1 MRLRSTKI
9 PKDAVHHPVFARVY
23 ARMSVAAE
31 TRSGM
36 AAIRADL
43 LTGLSGR
50 IIEIGAGNGLNFAHY
65 PPAVSEVV
73 AIEPEWCL
81 RQLALRSALRAGM
94 PVDVV
99 PAAAEALPVKSEAFD
114 GAVASLVLCTV
125 RNVERSL
132 AEILRV
138 LRPGGELRFF
148 EHVRADDRAMATTQ
162 QVLDRTVW
170 PLVCGGCH
178 TSRDTLAA
186 IERAGFV
193 VEEYRRVRMPKR
205 GSGSPP
211 PRACWAW
218 PAGRRWWTESSVP
231 LLRLVRERPQCVGR
245 LLLRD
250 LAQKES
256 QAPLAEL
263 VGDGPDV
270 GLALLD
276 QPGQVAYLFGRSDD
290 LQPGGDEIAVGD
302 GGGEH
307 RVGVFQCRDMEQQ
320 LQECGGPDVRV
331 AVYGAAEDLRLMT
344 GDRGDE
350 RAPVDDLRIAGRLV
364 LGDHEQPGKVD
375 PEVQRVPLRSGP
387 NSSAK
392 TDSYCFM
399 KSAAAST
406 KVCPTSP
413 ASCLTSSSM

>member
-99 PAAAEALPVKSEAFD
+99 AGRRGGAAGEERGVRRGRRVTRAVQRTERGTLARGDPPGAAPRRGAAFLRACAGRRPRHGDDPAGTGPDGVAA
-114 GAVASLVLCTV
+114 GV
-125 RNVERSL
+125 R
-132 AEILRV
+132 
-138 LRPGGELRFF
+138 
-148 EHVRADDRAMATTQ
+148 
-162 QVLDRTVW
+162 
-170 PLVCGGCH
+170 GCH

-205 GSGSPP
+205 GIRLPTS
-211 PRACWAW
+211 AC
-218 PAGRRWWTESSVP
+218 
-231 LLRLVRERPQCVGR
+231 
-245 LLLRD
+245 
-250 LAQKES
+250 
-256 QAPLAEL
+256 
-263 VGDGPDV
+263 
-270 GLALLD
+270 
-276 QPGQVAYLFGRSDD
+276 
-290 LQPGGDEIAVGD
+290 
-302 GGGEH
+302 
-307 RVGVFQCRDMEQQ
+307 
-320 LQECGGPDVRV
+320 
-331 AVYGAAEDLRLMT
+331 
-344 GDRGDE
+344 
-350 RAPVDDLRIAGRLV
+350 V
-364 LGDHEQPGKVD
+364 LGVARRTTAVD
-375 PEVQRVPLRSGP
+375 
-387 NSSAK
+387 
-392 TDSYCFM
+392 
-399 KSAAAST
+399 
-406 KVCPTSP
+406 
-413 ASCLTSSSM
+413 